1 MVGKIHYISSPVIN
15 NGMTNTG
22 RAIQVTKLD
31 LTRAAVSCSPIPYY
45 LAGAGFGSWTS
56 GKPGRACVSAWV
68 FHGGC
73 MVMVVWWW
81 GGGL

>member
-31 LTRAAVSCSPIPYY
+31 LTRAAVSCSSIPYY
-45 LAGAGFGSWTS
+45 LAGAGLGSWTS
-56 GKPGRACVSAWV
+56 GKRAVHVSVHGCFMVDAW
-68 FHGGC
+68 
-73 MVMVVWWW
+73 
-81 GGGL
+81 